1 MKNQVVKNVEN
12 VANVV
17 ANRGNV
23 TTKGDKPAPAENA
36 TSTTPTRRDTETEFM
51 NFVVSNEQIGISKF
65 FKLLAK
71 FKEKHPAKYAE
82 FITLHR
88 LNLEFDY
95 SYSWFEENCPSIE
108 ENGKSEFAYWKKV
121 TASNPASDNPA
132 HNRETGKG
140 VKYTLVAYHC
150 YKANWEQYLRMF
162 NQVNAEIERVK
173 REKKRKDETEKRD
186 LKKVK
191 KIVSDIKEI
200 INRNPDIAPA
210 QAVEMYCKVN
220 NIYYTVESIENLL
233 TLVA

>member
-1 MKNQVVKNVEN
+1 MKKQVVKNVEN
-12 VANVV
+12 VANAV

-36 TSTTPTRRDTETEFM
+36 TNATPTRRDTETEFI

-88 LNLEFDY
+88 LSLEFDY
-95 SYSWFEENCPSIE
+95 SFAWFEANCPSIE

-121 TASNPASDNPA
+121 TASNPASENPA
-132 HNRETGKG
+132 YNRETEKG

-173 REKKRKDETEKRD
+173 REKKRNAEKENRA
-186 LKKVK
+186 LKKVE

-220 NIYYTVESIENLL
+220 NISCKGELKENLL